1 MGGRFIEMILK
12 VVGIFFERRTR
23 VTEGKRRI
31 VASERFAKGAGR
43 CYHRYVSTKYRDI
56 VVAVRC
62 KNILSC
68 SRRHGAAHRSGVV

>member
-1 MGGRFIEMILK
+1 MDGRFIEIILK

-31 VASERFAKGAGR
+31 VASERGLER

-68 SRRHGAAHRSGVV
+68 SRRHGAARGSGVV